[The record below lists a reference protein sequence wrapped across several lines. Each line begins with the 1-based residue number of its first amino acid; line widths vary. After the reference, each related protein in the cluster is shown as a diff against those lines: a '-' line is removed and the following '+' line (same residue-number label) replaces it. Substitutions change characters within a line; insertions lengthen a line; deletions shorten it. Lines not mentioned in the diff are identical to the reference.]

1 MLGGDLTTKHMRTA
15 KQAYIETM
23 EQLKAKKG
31 EY

>member
-1 MLGGDLTTKHMRTA
+1 MLGGELTTQVMRTA

-23 EQLKAKKG
+23 EQLRAKKD